1 MHYNAQK
8 YNRRL
13 FFFSKFKYLCYKIQ
27 NLQTKNKDTN
37 YEYVIQ
43 KGISTL
49 IKDYKTYVWLKEHKE
64 LTCQIIEVKPTH
76 WQQQT

>member
-27 NLQTKNKDTN
+27 NLQTKNTDTN

-49 IKDYKTYVWLKEHKE
+49 IKDYKTYV
-64 LTCQIIEVKPTH
+64 
-76 WQQQT
+76 